1 MAPVMADNDN
11 KDILR
16 NCIIKGGI
24 KMSEETKKT
33 EQFASEEQQDMELDL
48 DDLEQVSGGYAVT
61 NNEKSSNVAKNKKSI
76 SLPVIRM
83 K

>member
-1 MAPVMADNDN
+1 
-11 KDILR
+11 
-16 NCIIKGGI
+16 
-24 KMSEETKKT
+24 MSEETKKT
-33 EQFASEEQQDMELDL
+33 EQFESEEQQDIELDI

-61 NNEKSSNVAKNKKSI
+61 NNEKSKNIVKDKKSI

>member
-1 MAPVMADNDN
+1 
-11 KDILR
+11 
-16 NCIIKGGI
+16 
-24 KMSEETKKT
+24 MSEETKKT
-33 EQFASEEQQDMELDL
+33 EQFESEEQQDMELDL

-61 NNEKSSNVAKNKKSI
+61 NNEKSSNVEKNKKSI